1 MLSSC
6 PLPSAFCLALGKVLF
21 TEGLLPSTR
30 QRACLPS
37 IEFQAL
43 GRVYFAECKRK
54 KTLDKGPIECTRQSL
69 YRVLLF
75 CRVFFG
81 STRQRGVCR
90 VPNRMHLVN
99 FGTLGKQLD
108 SDSVQMKF

>member
-6 PLPSAFCLALGKVLF
+6 HLPSAFCLALGKVLF

-43 GRVYFAECKRK
+43 GRVYFAEGKRK
-54 KTLDKGPIECTRQSL
+54 N
-69 YRVLLF
+69 
-75 CRVFFG
+75 
-81 STRQRGVCR
+81 TRQRVY
-90 VPNRMHLVN
+90 RMHSAEPLPSIVI
-99 FGTLGKQLD
+99 LL
-108 SDSVQMKF
+108 SVFWQHSTKRCLPGAQ

>member
-1 MLSSC
+1 MKLYGRDVDFVSNVAITLSNKEMIKIKVVDLESLYNFVVEYFLIKLIYCFKNMLSSFYS
-6 PLPSAFCLALGKVLF
+6 LSAFCLALGKVLF

-54 KTLDKGPIECTRQSL
+54 KHSTKGL
-69 YRVLLF
+69 
-75 CRVFFG
+75 
-81 STRQRGVCR
+81 
-90 VPNRMHLVN
+90 
-99 FGTLGKQLD
+99 
-108 SDSVQMKF
+108 